1 MNYFLTYTVYVLILS
16 VLMGISTWKL
26 FKKLGY
32 SPLLAFIPFCNYLVI
47 LKETKHPRWWAILSY
62 LPIVGPIMMSVFHLY
77 LMDKFGKNLIQNKFL
92 TVFLPFIYMAVVNY
106 SKDTEIEDELYL
118 TEEQKERKERHDRV
132 LNTSAQIFD
141 LFVTQSSTKIP
152 NFSSDG
158 ENTKKKDSFLGSIT
172 FAVVFATII
181 HVFVTQ
187 PFGIPTGSMERTL
200 LVGDFLFVNKWSYGY
215 RLPMR
220 PLAIPFLQGTIT
232 DTGEKGNPKDDP
244 KSYADGVKLPYARI
258 FQFNKPQKNDVVV
271 FNYPQ
276 DSVHTAIDRKD
287 PYVKRCVAVAGDTF
301 EMRAGRLFVNGK
313 PETVLGDQEVQ
324 HAYTVNTGTQLDIP
338 SLYNTYGFLP
348 VREMQN
354 DKGFV
359 YMFQGL
365 TDKTAKEI
373 KTLPNVV
380 SMEENIYPKDSATIS
395 YKLNADKSAYTKS
408 IDTTQSIFPIN
419 KPWNQDWYGPLKI
432 PKKGD
437 VVTINQETLPEYQW
451 IISKYENNKLENKN
465 GKIFINGKETNQ
477 YTIQQDYYMM
487 VGDNRDASLDAR
499 FFGFVPEENIVGK
512 PMFTWMSLQGAFK
525 DASSSYQA
533 PFKIRWDRMFKA
545 TNTGEANKTSYWWV
559 AAMILILFFGW
570 EYFMKLF
577 GKKKTEDDL

>member
-26 FKKLGY
+26 FKKMGY
-32 SPLLAFIPFCNYLVI
+32 SPLFAFIPFYNYFII
-47 LKETKHPRWWAILSY
+47 LKETEHPKWWAIFSY
-62 LPIVGPIMMSVFHLY
+62 LPIVGPIMMSAFHIY
-77 LMDKFGKNLIQNKFL
+77 LMKKFGKSLVKDQLL
-92 TVFLPFIYMAVVNY
+92 TVILPFIYMATVNY
-106 SKDTEIEDELYL
+106 SKDAEVEDE
-118 TEEQKERKERHDRV
+118 
-132 LNTSAQIFD
+132 NSND
-141 LFVTQSSTKIP
+141 LFITDEEK
-152 NFSSDG
+152 NA
-158 ENTKKKDSFLGSIT
+158 KKKDTFLGSIT

-215 RLPMR
+215 RMPMR
-220 PLAIPFLQGTIT
+220 PVAIPFLQGTIM
-232 DTGEKGNPKDDP
+232 DTGQKGNPKDDP
-244 KSYADGVKLPYARI
+244 KSYVDGIKLPYTRI
-258 FQFNKPQKNDVVV
+258 FQFSKPQKNDVVV
-271 FNYPQ
+271 FNYPR

-313 PETVLGDQEVQ
+313 SETVLGDQEVQ
-324 HAYTVNTGTQLDIP
+324 HRYIVNTGSQLDIP
-338 SLYNTYGFLP
+338 ALYKTYGFLP
-348 VREMQN
+348 VQEVQGE
-354 DKGFV
+354 KG
-359 YMFQGL
+359 YIYAFQGL

-373 KTLPNVV
+373 KQLPQVID
-380 SMEENIYPKDSATIS
+380 MKEDITPKGEAAVYYRDEA
-395 YKLNADKSAYTKS
+395 KTK

-419 KPWNQDWYGPLKI
+419 QPWNQDWYGPLRI

-437 VVTINQETLPEYQW
+437 VVAVNNETLPLYQW
-451 IISKYENNKLENKN
+451 IISQYEHNNLEKKN
-465 GKIFINGKETNQ
+465 GKIFINGKEANN

-512 PMFTWMSLQGAFK
+512 PMFTWMSLQGAFS
-525 DASSSYQA
+525 DSSSTYQA
-533 PFKIRWDRMFKA
+533 PFKVRWDRMFKA

-577 GKKKTEDDL
+577 GKKKTEDEA

>member
-32 SPLLAFIPFCNYLVI
+32 SPLFAFIPFYNYFII
-47 LKETKHPRWWAILSY
+47 LKETKHPKWWAILSY

-77 LMDKFGKNLIQNKFL
+77 LMKKFGKTLFKDQLL
-92 TVFLPFIYMAVVNY
+92 TVILPFIYMATVNY
-106 SKDTEIEDELYL
+106 GKDVELEDE
-118 TEEQKERKERHDRV
+118 
-132 LNTSAQIFD
+132 ND
-141 LFVTQSSTKIP
+141 LFLTDEEK
-152 NFSSDG
+152 NA
-158 ENTKKKDSFLGSIT
+158 KKKDSFLGSVT

-220 PLAIPFLQGTIT
+220 PLAIPFLQGTIM

-244 KSYADGVKLPYARI
+244 KSYVDGVKLPYARLL
-258 FQFNKPQKNDVVV
+258 QFNKPQRNDVVV

-338 SLYNTYGFLP
+338 SLYNTFGFLP

-354 DKGFV
+354 EKSGGFV

-373 KTLPNVV
+373 KALPSVL

-395 YKLNADKSAYTKS
+395 YKLNADKTAYTKS

-437 VVTINQETLPEYQW
+437 IVTIDKESLPMYQW
-451 IISKYENNKLENKN
+451 VISKYEHNTLENKN

-487 VGDNRDASLDAR
+487 IGDNRDASLDAR

-512 PMFTWMSLQGAFK
+512 PMFTWMSVQGVFS
-525 DASSSYQA
+525 DASSTYQA
-533 PFKIRWDRMFKA
+533 PKKIRWDRMFKA

-559 AAMILILFFGW
+559 AVMILILFFGW

-577 GKKKTEDDL
+577 GKKKKEEDL

>member
-16 VLMGISTWKL
+16 ILMGISTWKL
-26 FKKLGY
+26 FKKMGY
-32 SPLLAFIPFCNYLVI
+32 SPLFAFIPFYNYFII
-47 LKETKHPRWWAILSY
+47 LKETKHPKWWAILSY

-77 LMDKFGKNLIQNKFL
+77 LVKKFGKTLFKDQIL
-92 TVFLPFIYMAVVNY
+92 TVILPFIYMATINY
-106 SKDTEIEDELYL
+106 SKEVELEDENANDLYL
-118 TEEQKERKERHDRV
+118 TDEEKE
-132 LNTSAQIFD
+132 A
-141 LFVTQSSTKIP
+141 
-152 NFSSDG
+152 
-158 ENTKKKDSFLGSIT
+158 KKKDTFLGSIT

-220 PLAIPFLQGTIT
+220 PVAIPFLQGTIM
-232 DTGEKGNPKDDP
+232 DTGVKGNPKDDP
-244 KSYADGVKLPYARI
+244 KSYVDGVKLPYTRI
-258 FQFNKPQKNDVVV
+258 LQFNKPQKNDVVV

-287 PYVKRCVAVAGDTF
+287 PYVKRCVATAGDTF

-313 PETVLGDQEVQ
+313 PEAVLGDQEVQ
-324 HAYTVNTGTQLDIP
+324 HRYIVTTDSQLDIP
-338 SLYNTYGFLP
+338 TLYKAYGFLP
-348 VREMQN
+348 VQEIQQN
-354 DKGFV
+354 NGGFI
-359 YMFQGL
+359 YGFQGL
-365 TDKTAKEI
+365 TDKIAKEI
-373 KTLPNVV
+373 KELPHVV
-380 SMEENIYPKDSATIS
+380 DMKEDVSVKGEAAI
-395 YKLNADKSAYTKS
+395 AYRDEARTK
-408 IDTTQSIFPIN
+408 IDTTQSIFPVN
-419 KPWNQDWYGPLKI
+419 KPWNQDWYGPVRI

-437 VVTINQETLPEYQW
+437 VVAINNETLPMFQW
-451 IISKYENNKLENKN
+451 IISEYEHNSLEKKN
-465 GKIFINGKETNQ
+465 GKIFINGKEANQ

-512 PMFTWMSLQGAFK
+512 PMFTWMSLQGAFP
-525 DASSSYQA
+525 DSSSTYQA

-545 TNTGEANKTSYWWV
+545 TNTGEANKTSYWWI

-570 EYFMKLF
+570 EYFVKLF
-577 GKKKTEDDL
+577 KKKKTEDEL

>member
-16 VLMGISTWKL
+16 ILMGVSTWKL
-26 FKKLGY
+26 FKKMGY
-32 SPLLAFIPFCNYLVI
+32 SPLFAFIPFYNYFII
-47 LKETKHPRWWAILSY
+47 LKETKHPKWWAILSY
-62 LPIVGPIMMSVFHLY
+62 FPIVGPIMMSVFHLY
-77 LMDKFGKNLIQNKFL
+77 LMKKFGKNLFKDQIL
-92 TVFLPFIYMAVVNY
+92 TVILPFIYMATVNY
-106 SKDTEIEDELYL
+106 SKDVELEDE
-118 TEEQKERKERHDRV
+118 
-132 LNTSAQIFD
+132 NAND
-141 LFVTQSSTKIP
+141 LFLTDEEKSA
-152 NFSSDG
+152 
-158 ENTKKKDSFLGSIT
+158 KKKDTFLGSIT

-220 PLAIPFLQGTIT
+220 PLAIPFLQGTIM
-232 DTGEKGNPKDDP
+232 DTGQKGNPKDDP
-244 KSYADGVKLPYARI
+244 KSYVDGVKLPYTRI
-258 FQFNKPQKNDVVV
+258 LQFGKPQKNDVVV

-287 PYVKRCVAVAGDTF
+287 PYVKRCVATAGDTF
-301 EMRAGRLFVNGK
+301 EMRGGRLFVNGK
-313 PETVLGDQEVQ
+313 TETILGDQEVQ
-324 HAYTVNTGTQLDIP
+324 HRYIVTTGSQLDIP

-348 VREMQN
+348 VQEMQTDN
-354 DKGFV
+354 G
-359 YMFQGL
+359 YLYAFQGL

-373 KTLPNVV
+373 KGMSQVIEMKEDV
-380 SMEENIYPKDSATIS
+380 SAKGEAAVYYKDEA
-395 YKLNADKSAYTKS
+395 KTK

-419 KPWNQDWYGPLKI
+419 KPWNQDWYGPLRI

-437 VVTINQETLPEYQW
+437 VVAINSETLPTYQW
-451 IISKYENNKLENKN
+451 IISEYEHNSLEKKN
-465 GKIFINGKETNQ
+465 GKIFINGKEASQ

-512 PMFTWMSLQGAFK
+512 PMFTWMSLQGAFA
-525 DASSSYQA
+525 DSSSTYQA

-545 TNTGEANKTSYWWV
+545 TNTGEANKTSYWWI
-559 AAMILILFFGW
+559 AAMILVLFFGW
-570 EYFMKLF
+570 EYFVKLF
-577 GKKKTEDDL
+577 NKKKSEDEA

>member
-32 SPLLAFIPFCNYLVI
+32 NPLFAFIPFYNYFII
-47 LKETKHPRWWAILSY
+47 LKETKHPKWWAALSY

-77 LMDKFGKNLIQNKFL
+77 LMKKFGKTLFKDQFL
-92 TVFLPFIYMAVVNY
+92 TVILPFIYMATVNY
-106 SKDTEIEDELYL
+106 SKDVELEDENELFL
-118 TEEQKERKERHDRV
+118 TDEEK
-132 LNTSAQIFD
+132 NA
-141 LFVTQSSTKIP
+141 
-152 NFSSDG
+152 
-158 ENTKKKDSFLGSIT
+158 KKKDSFLGSVT

-220 PLAIPFLQGTIT
+220 PLAIPFLQGTIF
-232 DTGEKGNPKDDP
+232 DAGEKGNPKDDP
-244 KSYADGVKLPYARI
+244 KSYVDGVKLPYERI
-258 FQFNKPQKNDVVV
+258 LQFNKPQKHDVVV

-287 PYVKRCVAVAGDTF
+287 PYVKRCVAVAGDIF
-301 EMRAGRLFVNGK
+301 EMRNGRLYVNGK
-313 PETVLGDQEVQ
+313 PETILGDQEIQ
-324 HAYTVNTGTQLDIP
+324 HRYIVTTGSQLDIP
-338 SLYNTYGFLP
+338 SLYNTFGFLP
-348 VREMQN
+348 VVEQQTN
-354 DKGFV
+354 SGFI
-359 YMFQGL
+359 YGFQGL
-365 TDKTAKEI
+365 TDRVAAEI
-373 KTLPNVV
+373 KQLPQVIEIK
-380 SMEENIYPKDSATIS
+380 EEILDKEYSAV
-395 YKLNADKSAYTKS
+395 AYRDENKKK

-437 VVTINQETLPEYQW
+437 VVTLNQETLPEYQW
-451 IISKYENNKLENKN
+451 IISEYEHNSLENKN

-512 PMFTWMSLQGAFK
+512 PMFTWMSLQGAFS
-525 DASSSYQA
+525 DNSSSYQA

-545 TNTGEANKTSYWWV
+545 TNTGEANKTSYWWI

-570 EYFMKLF
+570 EYFVKLF
-577 GKKKTEDDL
+577 RKKKDDEDL

>member
-26 FKKLGY
+26 FKKMGY
-32 SPLLAFIPFCNYLVI
+32 SPLFAFIPFYNYFII
-47 LKETKHPRWWAILSY
+47 LKETKHPKWWAILSY

-77 LMDKFGKNLIQNKFL
+77 LVKKFGKTLFKDQIL
-92 TVFLPFIYMAVVNY
+92 TVILPFIYMAIINY
-106 SKDTEIEDELYL
+106 SKDVEVEDE
-118 TEEQKERKERHDRV
+118 
-132 LNTSAQIFD
+132 NAND
-141 LFVTQSSTKIP
+141 LFLTDEEKEV
-152 NFSSDG
+152 
-158 ENTKKKDSFLGSIT
+158 KKKDTFLGSIT

-220 PLAIPFLQGTIT
+220 PVAIPFLQGTIM
-232 DTGEKGNPKDDP
+232 DTGQKGNPKDDP
-244 KSYADGVKLPYARI
+244 KSYVDGVKLPYTRI
-258 FQFNKPQKNDVVV
+258 LQFNKPQKNDVVV

-276 DSVHTAIDRKD
+276 DSVHAAIDRKD
-287 PYVKRCVAVAGDTF
+287 PYVKRCVATAGDTF

-324 HAYTVNTGTQLDIP
+324 HRYMVTTGSQLDIP
-338 SLYNTYGFLP
+338 ALYNTYGFLP
-348 VREMQN
+348 VQEVQTN
-354 DKGFV
+354 SG
-359 YMFQGL
+359 YLYGFQGL

-373 KTLPNVV
+373 KALPQVIDMKEEV
-380 SMEENIYPKDSATIS
+380 SAKGEAAVLYRDEAK
-395 YKLNADKSAYTKS
+395 TK

-419 KPWNQDWYGPLKI
+419 KPWNQDWYGPVRI

-437 VVTINQETLPEYQW
+437 VVAINNETLPMFQW
-451 IISKYENNKLENKN
+451 IISEYEHNSLEKKN
-465 GKIFINGKETNQ
+465 GKIFINGKEANQ

-512 PMFTWMSLQGAFK
+512 PMFTWMSLQGAFA
-525 DASSSYQA
+525 DSGSTYQA
-533 PFKIRWDRMFKA
+533 PFKIRWERMFKA
-545 TNTGEANKTSYWWV
+545 TNTGEANKTSYWWI

-570 EYFMKLF
+570 EYFVKLF
-577 GKKKTEDDL
+577 RKKNTEDEL

>member
-1 MNYFLTYTVYVLILS
+1 MNYFLTYTVYVLVLS
-16 VLMGISTWKL
+16 ILMGISTWKL
-26 FKKLGY
+26 FKKMGY
-32 SPLLAFIPFCNYLVI
+32 SPLFAFIPFYNYFII
-47 LKETKHPRWWAILSY
+47 LKETKHPKWWAILSY
-62 LPIVGPIMMSVFHLY
+62 MPIVGPIMMSVFHLY
-77 LMDKFGKNLIQNKFL
+77 LMKKFGKTLFKNQIL
-92 TVFLPFIYMAVVNY
+92 TVILPFIYMATVNY
-106 SKDTEIEDELYL
+106 SKDTELEDE
-118 TEEQKERKERHDRV
+118 
-132 LNTSAQIFD
+132 NAND
-141 LFVTQSSTKIP
+141 LFLTDEEK
-152 NFSSDG
+152 SD
-158 ENTKKKDSFLGSIT
+158 KKKDTFLGSIT

-244 KSYADGVKLPYARI
+244 KSYVDGVKLPYTRI
-258 FQFNKPQKNDVVV
+258 LQFNKPQKNDVVV
-271 FNYPQ
+271 FNYPR

-287 PYVKRCVAVAGDTF
+287 PYVKRCVATAGDTF

-313 PETVLGDQEVQ
+313 PEVVLGDQEVQ
-324 HAYTVNTGTQLDIP
+324 HRYIVTTGSQLDIP
-338 SLYNTYGFLP
+338 ALYKAYGFLP
-348 VREMQN
+348 VQELQQN
-354 DKGFV
+354 NGG
-359 YMFQGL
+359 YLYAFQGL

-373 KTLPNVV
+373 KELPQVIDMKEDV
-380 SMEENIYPKDSATIS
+380 SAKGEAAVYYKDEL
-395 YKLNADKSAYTKS
+395 KTK

-419 KPWNQDWYGPLKI
+419 KPWNADWYGPVRI

-437 VVTINQETLPEYQW
+437 VVAINNETLPMFQW
-451 IISKYENNKLENKN
+451 IISEYEHNSLEKKN

-512 PMFTWMSLQGAFK
+512 PMFTWMSLQGAFS
-525 DASSSYQA
+525 DSSSTYQA
-533 PFKIRWDRMFKA
+533 PFKVRWDRMFKA
-545 TNTGEANKTSYWWV
+545 TNTGEANKTSYWWI

-570 EYFMKLF
+570 EYFVKLF
-577 GKKKTEDDL
+577 RKNKTEDEL

>member
-16 VLMGISTWKL
+16 LLMGISTWKL
-26 FKKLGY
+26 FKKMGY
-32 SPLLAFIPFCNYLVI
+32 SPLFAFIPFYNYFII
-47 LKETKHPRWWAILSY
+47 LKETKHPKWWAILSY
-62 LPIVGPIMMSVFHLY
+62 LPIVGPIMMSVFHIY
-77 LMDKFGKNLIQNKFL
+77 LMKKFGKNLFQNQLL
-92 TVFLPFIYMAVVNY
+92 TVILPFIYMATVNY
-106 SKDTEIEDELYL
+106 SKDVEIEDENA
-118 TEEQKERKERHDRV
+118 D
-132 LNTSAQIFD
+132 D
-141 LFVTQSSTKIP
+141 LFMTDEEKNS
-152 NFSSDG
+152 
-158 ENTKKKDSFLGSIT
+158 KKKDTFIGSIT

-215 RLPMR
+215 RMPMR
-220 PLAIPFLQGTIT
+220 PVAIPFLQGTIM
-232 DTGEKGNPKDDP
+232 DTGQKGNPKDDP
-244 KSYADGVKLPYARI
+244 KSYVDGIKLPYTRI

-324 HAYTVNTGTQLDIP
+324 HRYIVNTGSQLDIP
-338 SLYNTYGFLP
+338 ALYNTYGFLP
-348 VREMQN
+348 VQEIQGE
-354 DKGFV
+354 KG
-359 YMFQGL
+359 YIYAFQGL
-365 TDKTAKEI
+365 TDKTAQEI
-373 KTLPNVV
+373 KQLPQVIDMKEDV
-380 SMEENIYPKDSATIS
+380 TAKGEAAVYYKDEA
-395 YKLNADKSAYTKS
+395 KTK

-437 VVTINQETLPEYQW
+437 VVTLNQETLPEYRW
-451 IISKYENNKLENKN
+451 IISEYEHNSLENKN
-465 GKIFINGKETNQ
+465 GKIFINGKEATQ
-477 YTIQQDYYMM
+477 YTIKQDYYMM

-525 DASSSYQA
+525 DSSSSYQA
-533 PFKIRWDRMFKA
+533 PFKIRWERMFKA
-545 TNTGEANKTSYWWV
+545 TNTGEANKTSYWWI

-570 EYFMKLF
+570 DYFMKLF
-577 GKKKTEDDL
+577 RKKKTEDEL

>member
-32 SPLLAFIPFCNYLVI
+32 NPLFAFIPFYNYFII
-47 LKETKHPRWWAILSY
+47 LKETKHPKWWAILSY

-77 LMDKFGKNLIQNKFL
+77 LMKKFGKTLFKDQLL
-92 TVFLPFIYMAVVNY
+92 TVILPFIYMAAVNY
-106 SKDTEIEDELYL
+106 SKDVELEDENELFL
-118 TEEQKERKERHDRV
+118 TDEEKE
-132 LNTSAQIFD
+132 A
-141 LFVTQSSTKIP
+141 
-152 NFSSDG
+152 
-158 ENTKKKDSFLGSIT
+158 KKKDSFLGSVT

-220 PLAIPFLQGTIT
+220 PLAIPFLQGTIF
-232 DTGEKGNPKDDP
+232 DAGEKGNPKDDP
-244 KSYADGVKLPYARI
+244 KSYVDGIKLPYERI
-258 FQFNKPQKNDVVV
+258 LQFNKPQKHDVVV

-301 EMRAGRLFVNGK
+301 EMRGGRLYVNGK
-313 PETVLGDQEVQ
+313 PEIILGDQEIQ
-324 HAYTVNTGTQLDIP
+324 HRYIVTTGSQLDIP
-338 SLYNTYGFLP
+338 SLYNTFGFLP
-348 VREMQN
+348 VVEQQTN
-354 DKGFV
+354 SGFV
-359 YMFQGL
+359 YGFQGL
-365 TDKTAKEI
+365 TERVAAEI
-373 KTLPNVV
+373 KQLPQVIEIK
-380 SMEENIYPKDSATIS
+380 EEILDKEYSAV
-395 YKLNADKSAYTKS
+395 AYRDENKKK

-437 VVTINQETLPEYQW
+437 VVTLNQETLPEYQW
-451 IISKYENNKLENKN
+451 IISEYEHNSLENKN

-477 YTIQQDYYMM
+477 YTIKQDYYMM

-512 PMFTWMSLQGAFK
+512 PMFTWMSLQGAFA
-525 DASSSYQA
+525 DNSSSYQA
-533 PFKIRWDRMFKA
+533 PFKVRWDRMFKA
-545 TNTGEANKTSYWWV
+545 TNTGEANKTSYWWI

-570 EYFMKLF
+570 EYFVKLF
-577 GKKKTEDDL
+577 RKKKTDDDL

>member
-1 MNYFLTYTVYVLILS
+1 
-16 VLMGISTWKL
+16 MGISTWKL
-26 FKKLGY
+26 FKKMGY
-32 SPLLAFIPFCNYLVI
+32 SPLLAFIPFYNYFII
-47 LKETKHPRWWAILSY
+47 LKETKHPKWWAILSY
-62 LPIVGPIMMSVFHLY
+62 LPIVGPIMMSVFHIY
-77 LMDKFGKNLIQNKFL
+77 LMKKFGKTLFQHQLL
-92 TVFLPFIYMAVVNY
+92 TVILPFIYMATVNY
-106 SKDTEIEDELYL
+106 SKDIEIEDE
-118 TEEQKERKERHDRV
+118 
-132 LNTSAQIFD
+132 NAND
-141 LFVTQSSTKIP
+141 LFMTDEDK
-152 NFSSDG
+152 NA
-158 ENTKKKDSFLGSIT
+158 KKKDTFLGSIT

-215 RLPMR
+215 RMPMR
-220 PLAIPFLQGTIT
+220 PVAIPFLQGTIM
-232 DTGEKGNPKDDP
+232 DTGQKGNPKDDP
-244 KSYADGVKLPYARI
+244 KSYVDGIKLPYTRI
-258 FQFNKPQKNDVVV
+258 FQFSKPQKNDVVV
-271 FNYPQ
+271 FNYPR

-324 HAYTVNTGTQLDIP
+324 HRYIVNTGSQLDIP
-338 SLYNTYGFLP
+338 ALYNAYGFLP
-348 VREMQN
+348 VQEIQGE
-354 DKGFV
+354 KG
-359 YMFQGL
+359 YIYAFQGL
-365 TDKTAKEI
+365 TDKTAQEI
-373 KTLPNVV
+373 KQLPQVIDMKEDV
-380 SMEENIYPKDSATIS
+380 TAKGEAAVYYRDEAK
-395 YKLNADKSAYTKS
+395 TK

-437 VVTINQETLPEYQW
+437 VVTLNQETLPEYRW
-451 IISKYENNKLENKN
+451 IISEYEHNSLENKN
-465 GKIFINGKETNQ
+465 GKIFINGKEATQ
-477 YTIQQDYYMM
+477 YTIKQDYYMM

-512 PMFTWMSLQGAFK
+512 PMFTWMSLQGAFS
-525 DASSSYQA
+525 DSSSSYQA

-577 GKKKTEDDL
+577 GKKKTEDEV

>member
-26 FKKLGY
+26 FKKMGY
-32 SPLLAFIPFCNYLVI
+32 SPLFAFIPFYNYFII
-47 LKETKHPRWWAILSY
+47 LKETKHPKWWAILSY

-77 LMDKFGKNLIQNKFL
+77 LVKKFGKTLFKDQIL
-92 TVFLPFIYMAVVNY
+92 TVILPFIYMAIINY
-106 SKDTEIEDELYL
+106 SKDVEVEDE
-118 TEEQKERKERHDRV
+118 
-132 LNTSAQIFD
+132 NAND
-141 LFVTQSSTKIP
+141 LFLTDEEKEV
-152 NFSSDG
+152 
-158 ENTKKKDSFLGSIT
+158 KKKDTFLGSIT

-220 PLAIPFLQGTIT
+220 PVAIPFLQGTIM
-232 DTGEKGNPKDDP
+232 DTGQKGNPKDDP
-244 KSYADGVKLPYARI
+244 KSYVDGVKLPYTRI
-258 FQFNKPQKNDVVV
+258 LQFNKPQKNDVVV

-287 PYVKRCVAVAGDTF
+287 PYVKRCVATAGDTF

-324 HAYTVNTGTQLDIP
+324 HRYMVTTGSQLDIP
-338 SLYNTYGFLP
+338 ALYNTYGFLP
-348 VREMQN
+348 VQEVQTN
-354 DKGFV
+354 SG
-359 YMFQGL
+359 YLYGFQGL

-373 KTLPNVV
+373 KALPQVIDMKEEV
-380 SMEENIYPKDSATIS
+380 SAKGEAAVLYRDEAK
-395 YKLNADKSAYTKS
+395 TK

-419 KPWNQDWYGPLKI
+419 KPWNQDWYGPLRI

-437 VVTINQETLPEYQW
+437 VVAINNETLPMFQW
-451 IISKYENNKLENKN
+451 IISEYEHNSLEKKN
-465 GKIFINGKETNQ
+465 GKIFINGKEANQ

-512 PMFTWMSLQGAFK
+512 PMFTWMSLQGAFA
-525 DASSSYQA
+525 DSGSTYQA
-533 PFKIRWDRMFKA
+533 PFKIRWERMFKA
-545 TNTGEANKTSYWWV
+545 TNTGEANKTSYWWI

-570 EYFMKLF
+570 EYFVKLF
-577 GKKKTEDDL
+577 RKKNTEDEL

>member
-16 VLMGISTWKL
+16 ILMGISTWKL
-26 FKKLGY
+26 FKKMGY
-32 SPLLAFIPFCNYLVI
+32 SPLFAFIPFYNYFII
-47 LKETKHPRWWAILSY
+47 LKETKHPKWWAILSY
-62 LPIVGPIMMSVFHLY
+62 LPIVGPIMMSVFHIY
-77 LMDKFGKNLIQNKFL
+77 LMKKFGKSLFQHQLL
-92 TVFLPFIYMAVVNY
+92 TVILPFIYMATVNY
-106 SKDTEIEDELYL
+106 SKDVELEDENANELFL
-118 TEEQKERKERHDRV
+118 TDEEK
-132 LNTSAQIFD
+132 NA
-141 LFVTQSSTKIP
+141 
-152 NFSSDG
+152 
-158 ENTKKKDSFLGSIT
+158 KKKDTFIGSIT

-220 PLAIPFLQGTIT
+220 PVAIPFLQGTIF
-232 DTGEKGNPKDDP
+232 DSGEKGNPKDDP
-244 KSYADGVKLPYARI
+244 KSYVEGVKLPYTRI
-258 FQFNKPQKNDVVV
+258 LQFNKPQKNDVVV

-287 PYVKRCVAVAGDTF
+287 PYVKRCVAAAGDTF
-301 EMRAGRLFVNGK
+301 EMRGGKLFVNGK

-324 HAYTVNTGTQLDIP
+324 HAYTVNAGEQLDIP

-354 DKGFV
+354 DKGFE
-359 YMFQGL
+359 YIFQGL
-365 TDKTAKEI
+365 TDKTAAEI
-373 KTLPNVV
+373 KALPNVI

-395 YKLNADKSAYTKS
+395 YKLNADKTAYTKS

-419 KPWNQDWYGPLKI
+419 KPWNQDWYGPVRI

-437 VVTINQETLPEYQW
+437 VVAINKETLPMYQW
-451 IISKYENNKLENKN
+451 IISEYEHNSLENKN
-465 GKIFINGKETNQ
+465 GKIFINGKEASQ

-512 PMFTWMSLQGAFK
+512 PMFTWMSLQGAFS

-533 PFKIRWDRMFKA
+533 PFKVRWERMFKA
-545 TNTGEANKTSYWWV
+545 TNTGEANKTSYWWI

-570 EYFMKLF
+570 EYFVKLF
-577 GKKKTEDDL
+577 RKKKTEEDL

>member
-32 SPLLAFIPFCNYLVI
+32 SPLFAFIPFYNYFII
-47 LKETKHPRWWAILSY
+47 LKETKHPKWWAILSY

-77 LMDKFGKNLIQNKFL
+77 LMKKFGKNLFKDQLL
-92 TVFLPFIYMAVVNY
+92 TVILPFIYMATVNY
-106 SKDTEIEDELYL
+106 SKDTELEDENDLYL
-118 TEEQKERKERHDRV
+118 TEEEK
-132 LNTSAQIFD
+132 NA
-141 LFVTQSSTKIP
+141 
-152 NFSSDG
+152 
-158 ENTKKKDSFLGSIT
+158 KKKDTFIGSIT

-220 PLAIPFLQGTIT
+220 PVAIPFLQGTIL

-244 KSYADGVKLPYARI
+244 KSYVEGVKLPYERI
-258 FQFNKPQKNDVVV
+258 FQFSKPQRNDIVV
-271 FNYPQ
+271 FNYPR
-276 DSVHTAIDRKD
+276 DSVHVSLDRAD
-287 PYVKRCVAVAGDTF
+287 PYVKRLVAVAGDTF
-301 EMRAGRLFVNGK
+301 EMRDGRLFVNGK

-324 HAYTVNTGTQLDIP
+324 HGYTATTQSQLDIP
-338 SLYNTYGFLP
+338 GLYNIYGFLP
-348 VREMQN
+348 VNESFDQES
-354 DKGFV
+354 GT
-359 YMFQGL
+359 YTYAFQGL
-365 TDKTAKEI
+365 TKSTAEEI
-373 KTLPNVV
+373 KKLPQIVSIEEDIMPKGYFDIRHFPRKDANGNVL
-380 SMEENIYPKDSATIS
+380 ATEDRKILWS
-395 YKLNADKSAYTKS
+395 NK
-408 IDTTQSIFPIN
+408 IDTTNCIFPIN
-419 KPWNQDWYGPLKI
+419 KKWNQDQYGPLKI

-437 VVTINQETLPEYQW
+437 VVVLNQETLPEYQW
-451 IISKYENNKLENKN
+451 IISEYEHNKLENKN

-512 PMFTWMSLQGAFK
+512 PMFTWMSLQGAFS
-525 DASSSYQA
+525 DAGSSYQA
-533 PFKIRWDRMFKA
+533 PFKVRWDRMFKG
-545 TNTGEANKTSYWWV
+545 TNTGEANKTSYWWI
-559 AAMILILFFGW
+559 AAMILVLFFGW

-577 GKKKTEDDL
+577 GKKKKEDEI

>member
-16 VLMGISTWKL
+16 VLMGVSTWKL

-32 SPLLAFIPFCNYLVI
+32 NPLFAFIPFYNYFIV
-47 LKETKHPRWWAILSY
+47 LKETKHPKWWAILSY

-77 LMDKFGKNLIQNKFL
+77 LMKKFGKTLFKDKLL
-92 TVFLPFIYMAVVNY
+92 TVILPFIYMATVNY
-106 SKDTEIEDELYL
+106 SKDVELEDE
-118 TEEQKERKERHDRV
+118 
-132 LNTSAQIFD
+132 ND
-141 LFVTQSSTKIP
+141 LFLTDEEK
-152 NFSSDG
+152 NA
-158 ENTKKKDSFLGSIT
+158 KKKDSFVGSVT

-220 PLAIPFLQGTIT
+220 PLAIPFLQGTIM

-244 KSYADGVKLPYARI
+244 KSYVDGVKLPYERI
-258 FQFNKPQKNDVVV
+258 LQFNKPQRHDVVV

-287 PYVKRCVAVAGDTF
+287 PYVKRCVAVAGDVF

-313 PETVLGDQEVQ
+313 PETILGDQEIQ
-324 HAYTVNTGTQLDIP
+324 HAYYVETGSELDIKDLFKKLEYISIIQLDNSGPYFEERVKKYGINP
-338 SLYNTYGFLP
+338 ANTVYL
-348 VREMQN
+348 MQ
-354 DKGFV
+354 
-359 YMFQGL
+359 L
-365 TDKTAKEI
+365 TDKRLKAIKE
-373 KTLPNVV
+373 LPQVV
-380 SMEENIYPKDSATIS
+380 SIHEDVMPKGYASVS
-395 YKLNADKSAYTKS
+395 YRDAMKTK
-408 IDTTQSIFPIN
+408 IDTTQSIYPIN

-432 PKKGD
+432 PRKGD
-437 VVTINQETLPEYQW
+437 VVTLNQESLPMYQW
-451 IISKYENNKLENKN
+451 IISEYEHNSLENKN

-477 YTIQQDYYMM
+477 YTIKQDYYMM

-499 FFGFVPEENIVGK
+499 FFGVVPEENIVGK
-512 PMFTWMSLQGAFK
+512 PMFTWMSIEGAFN
-525 DASSSYQA
+525 DAGASFQA
-533 PFKIRWDRMFKA
+533 DGWRIRWDRMFKA
-545 TNTGEANKTSYWWV
+545 TNTGEANKTSYWWI

-570 EYFMKLF
+570 EYFVKLF
-577 GKKKTEDDL
+577 KKKKTDDDL

>member
-16 VLMGISTWKL
+16 VLMGVSSWKL
-26 FKKLGY
+26 FKKMGY
-32 SPLLAFIPFCNYLVI
+32 SPLFAFIPFYNYFII
-47 LKETKHPRWWAILSY
+47 LKETKHPKWWAILSY

-77 LMDKFGKNLIQNKFL
+77 LVKKFGKTLFKDQIL
-92 TVFLPFIYMAVVNY
+92 TVILPFIYMAVINY
-106 SKDTEIEDELYL
+106 SKDVELEDE
-118 TEEQKERKERHDRV
+118 
-132 LNTSAQIFD
+132 NAND
-141 LFVTQSSTKIP
+141 LFLTDEEK
-152 NFSSDG
+152 ND
-158 ENTKKKDSFLGSIT
+158 KKKDTFVGSIT

-220 PLAIPFLQGTIT
+220 PVAIPFLQGTIM
-232 DTGEKGNPKDDP
+232 DTGQKGNPKDDP
-244 KSYADGVKLPYARI
+244 KSYVDGVKLPYTRI
-258 FQFNKPQKNDVVV
+258 LQFDKPQKNDVVV
-271 FNYPQ
+271 FNYPR

-287 PYVKRCVAVAGDTF
+287 PYVKRCVATAGDTF

-324 HAYTVNTGTQLDIP
+324 HRYIVTTGSQLDIP

-348 VREMQN
+348 VQELQTE
-354 DKGFV
+354 KG
-359 YMFQGL
+359 YLYAFQGL

-373 KTLPNVV
+373 KGMSQVLDMKEEV
-380 SMEENIYPKDSATIS
+380 SPKGEAAVYYRDEA
-395 YKLNADKSAYTKS
+395 KTK

-419 KPWNQDWYGPLKI
+419 KPWNQDWYGPVRI

-437 VVTINQETLPEYQW
+437 MVAINQETLPMYQW
-451 IISKYENNKLENKN
+451 IISEYEHNSLEKKN
-465 GKIFINGKETNQ
+465 GKILINGKEASQ

-487 VGDNRDASLDAR
+487 IGDNRDASLDAR

-512 PMFTWMSLQGAFK
+512 PMFTWMSLQGAFS
-525 DASSSYQA
+525 DSSSTYQA
-533 PFKIRWDRMFKA
+533 PFKVRWDRMFKA
-545 TNTGEANKTSYWWV
+545 TNTGEANKTSYWWI

-570 EYFMKLF
+570 EYFEKLF
-577 GKKKTEDDL
+577 RKKKTEDN